1 MIIACPA
8 CKTRY
13 AVPDDAIGIAGRTVR
28 CAKCKHSWHQP
39 GGTANPPLRDAPLSG
54 SVSPSPTSQAPQS
67 APKSP
72 TPADS
77 LPPSDFVPEPAPVSP
92 PPATSEYNRDTEAGT
107 AERKRS
113 ASAPLAAASQ
123 GAAAASQFA
132 YEPPFRPRR
141 NPARLWTLV
150 AAAFA
155 VVALCIAGAV
165 AVFGLPGWMNDSGM
179 TFTERKPG
187 LIIEFPPEKQDRR
200 TLPNGT
206 EYFSATGAIVNT
218 SQSVQKVP
226 GMLIVLRD
234 ARGRIVYNWEVRSPV
249 DQLGPGQR
257 ANFNEAVIDIP
268 KSATQAEIGWSPEG

>member
-1 MIIACPA
+1 MIIACPE

-13 AVPDDAIGIAGRTVR
+13 AVPDDAIGMTGRTVR
-28 CAKCKHSWHQP
+28 CAKCKHSWHQTVVTP
-39 GGTANPPLRDAPLSG
+39 NLPPRDAPMSAPESSTPPAPALQSEAEPSG
-54 SVSPSPTSQAPQS
+54 TAYLGPPSESDAVPAPPATPVHSQAGIS
-67 APKSP
+67 
-72 TPADS
+72 DS
-77 LPPSDFVPEPAPVSP
+77 LPDM
-92 PPATSEYNRDTEAGT
+92 

-113 ASAPLAAASQ
+113 ASAPFMAASQ
-123 GAAAASQFA
+123 DAAPASQFA

-141 NPARLWTLV
+141 NPARLWTLI

-155 VVALCIAGAV
+155 VIALCIAGAI
-165 AVFGLPGWMNDSGM
+165 AIFGLPGWMSDSGM

-218 SQSVQKVP
+218 SQSTQKVS

-234 ARGRIVYNWEVRSPV
+234 ARGRIVYNWQVRPPV
-249 DQLGPGQR
+249 DRLGPGQR
-257 ANFNEAVIDIP
+257 VNFNEAVIDIP